1 MPFCERRAA
10 KWQHRVLQSALQLG
24 SSVLERGR
32 RLTPTARTV
41 LPTDLVAL
49 VSYDGRVYAN
59 EAMTL
64 DRIGTQDSPHPL
76 EAAFEQ
82 WFSFATGRHTWISV
96 KGPTLRGLVSAR
108 KRGSKLA
115 WEIDCLIDAEPE
127 DDSVLLSLLDQVTE
141 AAGKSGALRI
151 FVRVPSG
158 SRLEQ
163 AIVRCGFGAYRHERT
178 YSANVA
184 DLGTE
189 RRTIE
194 GLRRRT
200 KADAYRVFQLYNDL
214 VPEAVRRF
222 EAMTFS
228 EWTAAQERLGR
239 TAQWVMEDAGR
250 LAGWIRLAGD
260 GDLGR
265 FDLLGRSEALD
276 DLIDAAL
283 QKLSN
288 RERVHA
294 LVPEYQEG
302 VTARLERLGFEE
314 GQAYAVLSRRT
325 VRPVKAAQKVPA
337 VARTTFV

>member
-1 MPFCERRAA
+1 M
-10 KWQHRVLQSALQLG
+10 
-24 SSVLERGR
+24 
-32 RLTPTARTV
+32 
-41 LPTDLVAL
+41 
-49 VSYDGRVYAN
+49 SYDGRVYAN

-127 DDSVLLSLLDQVTE
+127 DDGVLLSLVDQVTE

-158 SRLEQ
+158 SRLEA

-178 YSANVA
+178 YSAQVEA
-184 DLGTE
+184 LATE
-189 RRTIE
+189 RRVID

-200 KADAYRVFQLYNDL
+200 KADAYRVFQLYNDF
-214 VPEAVRRF
+214 VPESVRRF

-239 TAQWVMEDAGR
+239 TSQWVIEDGGR
-250 LAGWIRLAGD
+250 LAGWMRLAGD
-260 GDLGR
+260 GDVGR
-265 FDLLGRSEALD
+265 FDLLGRPETFD
-276 DLIDAAL
+276 DLIDVAL
-283 QKLSN
+283 QKLAN
-288 RERVHA
+288 RERVYA
-294 LVPEYQEG
+294 LVPEYQES
-302 VTARLERLGFEE
+302 VAARLESMGFEE
-314 GQAYAVLSRRT
+314 GESYAVLSRRT
-325 VRPVKAAQKVPA
+325 VRPVKAAQAVPA
-337 VARTTFV
+337 IARTTFV